1 MATHLASGAPVMTYA
16 RARLYLGASAVGT
29 LSVLAV
35 IALVVDLPAAL
46 PSEALAPSLELAWLA
61 LLLAVHAAVLAP
73 FDLFAGHLVPRE
85 YGRTHEPLTAF
96 VRRWLRGALAY
107 ALLLGLAAF
116 ALMLAS
122 RALGSMGSVLV
133 LAFVT
138 GLFLHAQPWF
148 ARLVGSG
155 RISLPLAADPASDLG
170 MRTRVLETSHA
181 HVTGGAY
188 GLPGRT
194 GWVLPSHWLHA
205 AERVDLPLQ
214 VARRGA
220 LTRSGAR
227 DRGVLLALAWTA
239 APLLLHLALMGPISA
254 LADVARLAL
263 WATLWSFVG
272 VLVLPTPSRRAV
284 FQADAAAL
292 DAGFERARLAAALT
306 ALEADQDDE
315 LERSRGVETIFH
327 PIPSASRRIG
337 AASDPRAA
345 TKSGWTTWH
354 AARTALFLSVA
365 GLGLLGRAVHCNLGR
380 PEAWVFLPSD

>member
-1 MATHLASGAPVMTYA
+1 MAPYLASTAPVMTYA

-29 LSVLAV
+29 VSVLAAV
-35 IALVVDLPAAL
+35 ALVLDLPAAL
-46 PSEALAPSLELAWLA
+46 PTEPLTPSLELAWLA
-61 LLLAVHAAVLAP
+61 LMMAVHAAVLAP

-85 YGRTHEPLTAF
+85 YGRTREPLAAF
-96 VRRWLRGALAY
+96 LLRWLRGALAY

-122 RALGSMGSVLV
+122 RALGPVGSVLV
-133 LAFVT
+133 FAFVA
-138 GLFLHAQPWF
+138 GLFLHSQPWF

-155 RISLPLAADPASDLG
+155 RSSLPVAAEPASDLG
-170 MRTRVLETSHA
+170 VRTRVLETRHP

-194 GWVLPSHWLHA
+194 GWVVPRHWLLA

-239 APLLLHLALMGPISA
+239 APLVLHLALVGPITT

-284 FQADAAAL
+284 FRADAAAL
-292 DAGFERARLAAALT
+292 AAGFEPARMGTALT

-327 PIPSASRRIG
+327 PIPSAKRRIK
-337 AASDPRAA
+337 AANDPRAA
-345 TKSGWTTWH
+345 TEGGWTAWH

>member
-1 MATHLASGAPVMTYA
+1 MAPYLASTAPVMTYA

-29 LSVLAV
+29 VSVLAAV
-35 IALVVDLPAAL
+35 ALVLDLPAAL
-46 PSEALAPSLELAWLA
+46 PTEPLTPSLELAWLA
-61 LLLAVHAAVLAP
+61 LMMAVHAAVLAP

-85 YGRTHEPLTAF
+85 YGRTREPLAAF
-96 VRRWLRGALAY
+96 LLRWLRGALAY

-122 RALGSMGSVLV
+122 RALGPVGSVLV
-133 LAFVT
+133 FAFVA
-138 GLFLHAQPWF
+138 GLFLHSQPWF

-155 RISLPLAADPASDLG
+155 RSSLPVAAEPASDLG
-170 MRTRVLETSHA
+170 VRTRVLETRHP

-194 GWVLPSHWLHA
+194 GWVVPRHWLLA

-239 APLLLHLALMGPISA
+239 APLVLHLALVGPITT

-284 FQADAAAL
+284 FRADAAAL
-292 DAGFERARLAAALT
+292 AAGFEPVRMGTALT

-327 PIPSASRRIG
+327 PIPSAKRRIK
-337 AASDPRAA
+337 AANDPRAA
-345 TKSGWTTWH
+345 TEDGWTAWH